1 MVTLY
6 ENIKALCE
14 KKGVTVSRMC
24 LDMGVSKSTMSDLK
38 SGKKKSMTIPT
49 LEKIAKYLD
58 TTVDEVINGTWQG
71 NMNREMR
78 GYIEGRQDG
87 KKLSDQWMD
96 AELKE
101 CLEVLRD
108 RPDTRAL
115 LHAGK
120 DITPEQVERMAA
132 FMQSMKG
139 ETNAD

>member
-58 TTVDEVINGTWQG
+58 TTVDEIINGTWQG
-71 NMNREMR
+71 NMDREMR
-78 GYIEGRQDG
+78 GYITGRKDE
-87 KKLSDQWMD
+87 KELSDQWMD
-96 AELKE
+96 EELKE
-101 CLEVLRD
+101 CIEVLRD
-108 RPDTRAL
+108 KPSTRSL
-115 LHAGK
+115 VHASR
-120 DITPEQVERMAA
+120 DMTPEQVANMAA
-132 FMQSMKG
+132 FMESMKG
-139 ETNAD
+139 DSNAD